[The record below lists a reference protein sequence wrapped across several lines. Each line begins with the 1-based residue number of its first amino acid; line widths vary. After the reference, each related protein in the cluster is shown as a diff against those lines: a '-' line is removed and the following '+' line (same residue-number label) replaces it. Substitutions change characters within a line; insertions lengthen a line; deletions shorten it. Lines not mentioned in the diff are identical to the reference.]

1 MGEQNRF
8 NIRRVENADAAE
20 ILAIYEPYVLSTAIT
35 FEYDVPTVEEIKKRI
50 ADHTAEYPW
59 LVCTFDDKVIGYA
72 YAHRHRPR
80 AAYQWSPE
88 SSIYLS
94 KDFHGKGIAR
104 VLYSTL
110 FSILRLQGHV
120 NVFAGVLIPNDR
132 SERLHR
138 SLGFEHIGD
147 FRNVGYKLGSW
158 HTVRWF
164 QLQFREHLLNPPM
177 PKPIGEVASN
187 KEYREILD
195 LANEQLRDH
204 STTL

>member
-1 MGEQNRF
+1 LD
-8 NIRRVENADAAE
+8 IRRVESKDADE
-20 ILAIYEPYVLSTAIT
+20 ILAIYAPYVISTAIT
-35 FEYDVPTVEEIKKRI
+35 FEYDVPTVEEIKNRI
-50 ADHTAEYPW
+50 AHHTAEYPW
-59 LVCTFDDKVIGYA
+59 LVCTLNEKVIGYA
-72 YAHRHRPR
+72 YATRHRPR

-94 KDFHGKGIAR
+94 QDFHGKGIAR
-104 VLYSTL
+104 ALYSTL

-120 NVFAGVLIPNDR
+120 NVFAGVLIPNAR

-147 FRNVGYKLGSW
+147 FKNIGYKLGAW

-164 QLQFREHLLNPPM
+164 QLQLREHLFNPPL
-177 PKPIGEVASN
+177 PKPIGEVESST
-187 KEYREILD
+187 EYREILD
-195 LANEQLRDH
+195 AAKEQLRTH